1 MVDCFN
7 PTICAT
13 EETEMDSKQA
23 MANRLNSPKAIEQIA
38 GVVSVQGKEFRSK
51 IVLLGKRT
59 SGMYGRCICWRKL
72 KLWLLEH
79 ELAVENICNSMQPRQ

>member
-1 MVDCFN
+1 MIGKTAITSHKHDRRMVDCFN

-13 EETEMDSKQA
+13 EETEMGSKQA

-51 IVLLGKRT
+51 DSSIRQASVRDVWQVC
-59 SGMYGRCICWRKL
+59 M
-72 KLWLLEH
+72 LE
-79 ELAVENICNSMQPRQ
+79 EIEAVVT